1 MHIGPSESHFS
12 KRRQIHLHIHCRC
25 QNQIRQ
31 VHKNQIPYK
40 QQCFAIRLVRLHL
53 HLHFLSMQTSLL
65 CTIRDKYISHSHFFS
80 ARNTSKVQ
88 VFYRNAYIWF
98 PKVNLLTS
106 PPWLV
111 HRLFQLS
118 FPEVVYSGVWYIIIH
133 PYAPFLPSWDPSVA
147 PSSAPFSGRLAS
159 TASRNLAAHQIH
171 QSIRSWDTL
180 HGIVATWQRYYL
192 HLFFTEADDSSRF
205 SVNDADFSH

>member
-31 VHKNQIPYK
+31 VHKNQIPFK
-40 QQCFAIRLVRLHL
+40 QQCFAIRLLRLHL

-65 CTIRDKYISHSHFFS
+65 CTIRDKYISHSQFFS
-80 ARNTSKVQ
+80 ARNTCKVQ

-111 HRLFQLS
+111 HRLF
-118 FPEVVYSGVWYIIIH
+118 PKWCIPASGISSSIH
-133 PYAPFLPSWDPSVA
+133 TLPSFQA
-147 PSSAPFSGRLAS
+147 G
-159 TASRNLAAHQIH
+159 IH
-171 QSIRSWDTL
+171 RWLRAVHRSLVD
-180 HGIVATWQRYYL
+180 
-192 HLFFTEADDSSRF
+192 
-205 SVNDADFSH
+205 